1 MIVQIDGRP
10 PNAIAFQAGIDRL
23 WGYGAQTKA
32 ARHFSVDGRT
42 IRRWVG
48 GERGIPASVMAELRA
63 MLDIAPPAGDLTD
76 EQRDDACYAAIDPL
90 ITDTLTRAAAAG
102 WHPAE
107 VSTAILER
115 VVLEIRQGA
124 GTAQAIE
131 ILKKAASALKAYRDT

>member
-1 MIVQIDGRP
+1 MAPDRP
-10 PNAIAFQAGIDRL
+10 ADAAAFQAGINRI

-42 IRRWVG
+42 VRKWVG
-48 GERGIPASVMAELRA
+48 GERGIPPGVMAEIRA

-76 EQRDDACYAAIDPL
+76 DERDNACYAAVAPL
-90 ITDTLTRAAAAG
+90 ITDTITRAVAAG

-131 ILKKAASALKAYRDT
+131 ILKKAASSLKAQRDT

>member
-1 MIVQIDGRP
+1 MAPDRP
-10 PNAIAFQAGIDRL
+10 ADAAAFQAGINRI

-42 IRRWVG
+42 VRKWVG
-48 GERGIPASVMAELRA
+48 GERGIPPGVMAEIRA

-76 EQRDDACYAAIDPL
+76 DERDNACYAAVAPL
-90 ITDTLTRAAAAG
+90 ITDTITRAVAAG

-131 ILKKAASALKAYRDT
+131 ILKKAASALKAHRDT